1 MTEKSENPNNY
12 IVTSMKYYSAG
23 QLFAIAKSAYD
34 RTVDDKTERSSNRS
48 DTLISIIFAA
58 ASLEAFINELADKA
72 AEKPV
77 LLDHPE
83 SVRNLAVLLKELEET
98 RASTRLKFMI
108 TKLVF
113 TGKIFDKRDKDDQTY
128 QDFLLL
134 SKLRDS
140 LIHLKPQ
147 DEVIIKRDGT
157 SETKVPKF
165 MKEINKDLLADF
177 DEKVI
182 ASWVSRIST
191 RAMAEWAC
199 NTAAEMVSSIIV
211 ILPDSHFR
219 KDVISSYGKTFTP
232 AGYKYDNS

>member
-1 MTEKSENPNNY
+1 MTEKLIGPNNN
-12 IVTSMKYYSAG
+12 VSTSMKYYSAG
-23 QLFAIAKSAYD
+23 QLFAIAKSAYE
-34 RTVDDKTERSSNRS
+34 RTVDDKPERSSSRS

-83 SVRNLAVLLKELEET
+83 SVKNLAILLKELEET

-113 TGKIFDKRDKDDQTY
+113 AGKIFDKRDKDAQTY
-128 QDFLLL
+128 QNFLLL

-147 DEVIIKRDGT
+147 DEIIIKRDGT
-157 SETKVPKF
+157 SETKMPKF
-165 MKEINKDLLADF
+165 MKEINKDLFADF
-177 DEKVI
+177 DEKVV

-191 RAMAEWAC
+191 RAMAKWAC
-199 NTAAEMVSSIIV
+199 DTAAEMARSIIV

-219 KDVISSYGKTFTP
+219 KNVISSYGKTFTP
-232 AGYKYDNS
+232 AGYKYDNP